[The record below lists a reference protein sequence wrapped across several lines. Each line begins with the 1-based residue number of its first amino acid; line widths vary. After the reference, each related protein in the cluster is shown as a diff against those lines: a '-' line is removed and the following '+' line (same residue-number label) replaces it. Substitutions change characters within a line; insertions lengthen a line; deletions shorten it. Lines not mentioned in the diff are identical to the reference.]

1 MDVGCAGG
9 RDFLSLVRD
18 NGRFDLYGIDNRDL
32 AKVADGWKF
41 YQQDASDM
49 DFQDGEFD
57 VVVSIGVLEHIKP
70 IIALDAVSREIA
82 RVGKNTSLWCQAM
95 EPGLNLTA
103 FNSTDKKKSP
113 AKKWMMTP
121 FSTIVM
127 KLGFSSQGFRIERRT
142 VSVMS
147 LD

>member
-1 MDVGCAGG
+1 MPGLRKKNLDVGCAGG

-41 YQQDASDM
+41 HQQDASDM

-70 IIALDAVSREIA
+70 IIALDAVTREIA
-82 RVGKNTSLWCQAM
+82 RVGKKYIVIVPCNGTWLEAHRVQ
-95 EPGLNLTA
+95 
-103 FNSTDKKKSP
+103 FNWQKKSP
-113 AKKWMMTP
+113 AKN
-121 FSTIVM
+121 
-127 KLGFSSQGFRIERRT
+127 G
-142 VSVMS
+142 
-147 LD
+147 